1 MTSKWT
7 SEGLLFQTFPRLTKP
22 WFWMTLPRFGLII
35 GVLGAQEFKQILWKT
50 TPAKHMLKKLPLERH
65 LSKKYEKE
73 GEDSTRSGVQ
83 ISLFPDLATF
93 RCLFCPQTVSVSLS
107 GPFLVP
113 FWCICCYFLVPFWSL
128 SGALLESIF
137 KMALQSW
144 KSALMLCFRAAG
156 FREAYWIYIIWYDPS
171 MRPQT
176 GFLGNYWIGKLNEE

>member
-1 MTSKWT
+1 MTSKWK

-22 WFWMTLPRFGLII
+22 WFWMTLQRFSLII

-50 TPAKHMLKKLPLERH
+50 TPAKHRLKKLPLEH
-65 LSKKYEKE
+65 LLSKKYEKE

-107 GPFLVP
+107 GSFFVP
-113 FWCICCYFLVPFWSL
+113 FCYICCYFLVPFWSL
-128 SGALLESIF
+128 SDTLLESIF

-144 KSALMLCFRAAG
+144 KRGLMLCFRAAG
-156 FREAYWIYIIWYDPS
+156 FREAYWI
-171 MRPQT
+171 
-176 GFLGNYWIGKLNEE
+176 